1 MASLQVPG
9 EASPRPLLARNL
21 VGRSPACGLRLE
33 QLHVSSEHATITWN
47 GVSWEVKDLGSR
59 NGTFLDGSRL
69 DVGRPAALRAGARL
83 AFGDPD
89 RVFELLDDE
98 PPSATA
104 VAQLSGAVR
113 AARSGLLTLP
123 DDDRPELSIYEDAAG
138 EWWIER
144 SDEPAR
150 SLEDGAV
157 VQAGGQA
164 WTLRLPFI
172 DEGTPLM
179 RLKLDLERMS
189 MRFAV
194 RRDEERVEITIFNDN
209 VEIALEPREHS
220 YVLLTLARARQADR
234 DTRAPDQRGWRDRD
248 ELERMLGIDA
258 NALNLAVHRARQ
270 QLSAAGV
277 RNAAR
282 VVEVKRGRRRFGTER
297 FTIVPLEE

>member
-1 MASLQVPG
+1 
-9 EASPRPLLARNL
+9 
-21 VGRSPACGLRLE
+21 
-33 QLHVSSEHATITWN
+33 
-47 GVSWEVKDLGSR
+47 
-59 NGTFLDGSRL
+59 
-69 DVGRPAALRAGARL
+69 RL